1 MNIARDASGRKYS
14 GKACGGRNATGPHLP
29 GRCPAAESRVSLSE
43 VELSWSTAQAALK
56 AAASSSMGTGDGTG
70 VEADGGAT
78 WGAQDPAGGNTRAPE
93 RGRSARG
100 LSRSCRHRR
109 RRRCRH
115 CRALPRTRTRLE
127 APRVA
132 TATGEAGRA
141 RAAGARPAAAGWG
154 RWGLM
159 HPDQG
164 AVTPHLD
171 RSPVAPASPAASGC
185 RETRGQRDC
194 ELLPPV
200 SHSYP
205 TGGPVAAAP
214 PGFLEGPSVPSLDLR
229 LAYSGDPWQFPLQ
242 LSLLDHISVTRPR
255 ECIPSNPSWGR
266 NRGAPCAPALDPHGV
281 CGG

>member
-1 MNIARDASGRKYS
+1 MRGPGCYRSSPAGQVSRHRVAR
-14 GKACGGRNATGPHLP
+14 
-29 GRCPAAESRVSLSE
+29 V
-43 VELSWSTAQAALK
+43 ALR
-56 AAASSSMGTGDGTG
+56 
-70 VEADGGAT
+70 GGAVVVHGAGSAEGCSQQLHGDRRRDRRRGQ
-78 WGAQDPAGGNTRAPE
+78 WGATRKAQDPAGGNARAPE

-100 LSRSCRHRR
+100 SSRSCRRR
-109 RRRCRH
+109 RRH
-115 CRALPRTRTRLE
+115 CRALPWTRTRLE

-154 RWGLM
+154 RWGPM

-164 AVTPHLD
+164 AVTPHMD
-171 RSPVAPASPAASGC
+171 RSPAAPASPAASGC

-214 PGFLEGPSVPSLDLR
+214 PGFLEGAGKATLGPIPRSAR
-229 LAYSGDPWQFPLQ
+229 LAHSGDPWQFPLQ
-242 LSLLDHISVTRPR
+242 LSLCHL
-255 ECIPSNPSWGR
+255 
-266 NRGAPCAPALDPHGV
+266 A
-281 CGG
+281 